1 LLKSSL
7 TDKAHQQIKEW
18 ILRYHLKPGARLH
31 VSDLAHALHMS
42 QTPVREALSM
52 LEKERLIEREP
63 QKGCRVGALSMQEI
77 EDLYDLRI
85 ALEVLAVR
93 QAAKR
98 MSAAAR
104 KRLSA
109 ILVEFERFLKSDR
122 KQHILQRGQDFHVV
136 ILEASGNT
144 SLAEI
149 GRAILDRIWVIQ
161 NINLLTT
168 DHLSEA
174 HPQHL
179 KILEALERGDAK
191 KAAILMEKHL
201 TQAKA
206 YVLSRLKDDEDIL
219 SRMMQAPPMERRRA
233 HNQRREGRN
242 APRNN
247 NPKT

>member
-7 TDKAHQQIKEW
+7 TDKAHQHIKEW

-31 VSDLAHALHMS
+31 VSDLAHALKMS

-52 LEKERLIEREP
+52 LEKEHLINREP
-63 QKGCRVGALSMQEI
+63 QKGYRVGTLSMQEI

-98 MSAAAR
+98 MSASTR
-104 KRLSA
+104 RRLSS
-109 ILVEFERFLKSDR
+109 ILTEFGRLLKTAQ
-122 KQHILQRGQDFHVV
+122 KQRILERGQDFHVV
-136 ILEASGNT
+136 VLEASGNRP
-144 SLAEI
+144 LAEI

-168 DHLSEA
+168 DHLSDA

-179 KILEALERGDAK
+179 QILEALERGDAK
-191 KAAILMEKHL
+191 KAASLMEKHL
-201 TQAKA
+201 TQAKEF
-206 YVLSRLKDDEDIL
+206 VLSRLKNGDDIL
-219 SRMMQAPPMERRRA
+219 SRMMQASPLER
-233 HNQRREGRN
+233 
-242 APRNN
+242 
-247 NPKT
+247 K

>member
-7 TDKAHQQIKEW
+7 TDKAHQHIKEW

-31 VSDLAHALHMS
+31 VSDLAHALKMS

-52 LEKERLIEREP
+52 LEKEHLINREP
-63 QKGCRVGALSMQEI
+63 QKGYRVGTLSMQEI

-98 MSAAAR
+98 MSASTR
-104 KRLSA
+104 RRLSS
-109 ILVEFERFLKSDR
+109 ILTEFGRLLKTAQ
-122 KQHILQRGQDFHVV
+122 KQRILERGQDFHVV
-136 ILEASGNT
+136 VLEASGNRP
-144 SLAEI
+144 LAEI

-168 DHLSEA
+168 DHLSDA

-179 KILEALERGDAK
+179 QILEALERGDAK
-191 KAAILMEKHL
+191 KAASLMEKHL
-201 TQAKA
+201 TQAKEF
-206 YVLSRLKDDEDIL
+206 VLSRLKNGDDIL
-219 SRMMQAPPMERRRA
+219 SRMMQASPMER
-233 HNQRREGRN
+233 
-242 APRNN
+242 
-247 NPKT
+247 K

>member
-7 TDKAHQQIKEW
+7 TDKAHQHIKEW

-31 VSDLAHALHMS
+31 VSDLAHALKMS

-52 LEKERLIEREP
+52 LEKEHLINREP
-63 QKGCRVGALSMQEI
+63 QKGYRVGTLSMQEI

-98 MSAAAR
+98 MSASTR
-104 KRLSA
+104 RRLSS
-109 ILVEFERFLKSDR
+109 ILTEFGRLLKTAQ
-122 KQHILQRGQDFHVV
+122 KQRILERGQDFHVV
-136 ILEASGNT
+136 VLKASGNRP
-144 SLAEI
+144 LAEI

-168 DHLSEA
+168 DHLSDA

-179 KILEALERGDAK
+179 QILEALERGDAK
-191 KAAILMEKHL
+191 KAASLMEKHL
-201 TQAKA
+201 TQAKEF
-206 YVLSRLKDDEDIL
+206 VLSRLKNGDDIL
-219 SRMMQAPPMERRRA
+219 SRMMQASPMER
-233 HNQRREGRN
+233 
-242 APRNN
+242 
-247 NPKT
+247 K

>member
-7 TDKAHQQIKEW
+7 TDKAHQHIKEW

-31 VSDLAHALHMS
+31 VSDLAHALKMS

-52 LEKERLIEREP
+52 LEKEHLINREP
-63 QKGCRVGALSMQEI
+63 QKGYRVGTLSMQEI

-98 MSAAAR
+98 MSASTR
-104 KRLSA
+104 RRLSS
-109 ILVEFERFLKSDR
+109 ILTEFGRLLKTAQ
-122 KQHILQRGQDFHVV
+122 KQRILERGQDFHVV
-136 ILEASGNT
+136 VLEASGNRP
-144 SLAEI
+144 LAEI

-168 DHLSEA
+168 DHLSDA

-179 KILEALERGDAK
+179 QILEALERGDAK
-191 KAAILMEKHL
+191 KAASLMDKHL
-201 TQAKA
+201 TQAKEF
-206 YVLSRLKDDEDIL
+206 VLSRLKNGDDIL
-219 SRMMQAPPMERRRA
+219 SRMMQASPMER
-233 HNQRREGRN
+233 
-242 APRNN
+242 
-247 NPKT
+247 K